1 MRLVREEVY
10 KICSRRIV
18 KVSFGAVLAGI
29 VLIFM
34 VIGPWEERCS
44 IGKIGRAHV

>member
-29 VLIFM
+29 
-34 VIGPWEERCS
+34 
-44 IGKIGRAHV
+44 KD